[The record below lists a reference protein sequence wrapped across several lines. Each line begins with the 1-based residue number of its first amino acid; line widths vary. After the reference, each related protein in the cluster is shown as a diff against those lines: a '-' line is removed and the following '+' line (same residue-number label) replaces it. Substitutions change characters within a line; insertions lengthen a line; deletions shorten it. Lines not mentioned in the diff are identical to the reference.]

1 MSAWLSGVSLAFSP
15 ASVMMLIVGM
25 LLGVAVGAIPGL
37 GGVMAI
43 SLLIPLT
50 FSMDPVPAFAMLIG
64 VYCGSVYGGSISAIL
79 LKIPGDVA
87 SVATTFDGYE
97 MARKGQAGKALGMAI
112 SASAIGGLFSTVVL
126 IAVSPQLARFALKFG
141 PAEYF
146 ALGVLGMTAV
156 TSLGVRSQVKS
167 IAAALIGLILATVGM
182 DAISGYPRFTF
193 GSTYLLDG
201 FNFIPIIIGLFGM
214 AEVFSMVENLGA
226 MGDRVKVQRVSA
238 ALPTL
243 REILSVKGIIAKSA
257 VIGTWI
263 GILPGVGATVASLV
277 SYGEAVR
284 TSKHP
289 EKFGTGIPEG
299 IAAPETANNAA
310 TGGAMVP
317 LLALGI
323 PGSASTAV
331 LIGAFLIHGLNP
343 GPLLFLQRPELVTAI
358 FTETFLANVA
368 IVIAGLVGVRLFA
381 KVLDVPYRVLGPVI
395 VVLCVVG
402 SFAVRNSLSDV
413 WVMVLFG
420 LVGWVMNRLRFPT
433 APVILGIVL
442 GPIIEINLRRALLI
456 SGGSVVSLFTRPI
469 SGLILLAS
477 LISLVTP
484 LLRQVR
490 KAGRTG
496 ATAEV

>member
-112 SASAIGGLFSTVVL
+112 SASAIGGLFSTAVL